1 MLRHT
6 IGEILAQN
14 GNLDTGGAKV
24 QPTNQVPLGAAMRLE
39 CGDRIASFI
48 LPDHDGDPT
57 TPVADEVAG
66 KPALLVFECGTGD
79 DGASYARELAAIC
92 DHAEAFKE
100 TGATVFAIT
109 RRSVAENRH
118 LHATHDLPFQV
129 LSDADGKVFKAC
141 GLEPMPPDCPVVT
154 LVVDPNFRA
163 VRAIG
168 GGEAGSHAPRA
179 LTDLLRLE
187 KEYRGAPIS
196 AHPPVL
202 VLPRVL
208 TPADCARLIEVWHQP
223 ATIWQTDGMYCEG
236 YAVETGNFKVRNES
250 YGRVLQL
257 VVRDPQMQQY
267 LDAKLGRRVMPEIRK
282 AFQTTAS
289 QREEY
294 RIAGYD
300 AAEGGSL
307 PAHRDNPTPETQQR
321 RFTMAVTLNAEEFSG
336 GGLRFPEY
344 GGHEYLVPTGA
355 AVVWSCSLLHEVL
368 PVLSGQRFIL
378 GTHLFG
384 T

>member
-1 MLRHT
+1 M
-6 IGEILAQN
+6 
-14 GNLDTGGAKV
+14 
-24 QPTNQVPLGAAMRLE
+24 PLGTATQLE

-48 LPDHDGDPT
+48 LPDQDGDPA

-66 KPALLVFECGTGD
+66 KPTLLVFDCGTDD
-79 DGASYARELAAIC
+79 DGAYARELTALR
-92 DHAEAFKE
+92 DHADALKE
-100 TGATVFAIT
+100 TGTTVFAIT
-109 RRSVAENRH
+109 RRSIADNRH
-118 LHATHDLPFQV
+118 LRAAHGLPFQV
-129 LSDADGKVFKAC
+129 LSDADGTAFKAC
-141 GLEPMPPDCPVVT
+141 GLDPTPPGCPVVT

-168 GGEAGSHAPRA
+168 DGAAGSHAPRA
-179 LTDLLRLE
+179 LTDLLRLGN
-187 KEYRGAPIS
+187 EYRGAQIGT
-196 AHPPVL
+196 HPPVL
-202 VLPRVL
+202 VLPRAL
-208 TPADCARLIEVWHQP
+208 TPADCARLIEIWHQP
-223 ATIWQTDGMYCEG
+223 APTWQTDGMHCEG

-257 VVRDPQMQQY
+257 VVRDAQVQKY
-267 LDAKLGRRVMPEIRK
+267 LDAKLGRRIMPEIRK

-321 RFTMAVTLNAEEFSG
+321 RFTMSVTLNAEDFTG
-336 GGLRFPEY
+336 GALRFPEY
-344 GGHEYLVPTGA
+344 GGHEYRVPTGA
-355 AVVWSCSLLHEVL
+355 AIVWSCSLLHEVL
-368 PVLSGQRFIL
+368 PVLSGHRFIL